1 MRNYFFTS
9 ESVTEGHPDKLC
21 DYISDSILDECLK
34 QDENSKVAVETFAS
48 NKTITIAGQIMT
60 NAKLDIEK
68 IVINNFY
75 QMIQN
80 ENNSQEI
87 VQKHIKQIQ
96 EGLDIIKQ
104 NGDLEIL
111 KTLYIIEQNLYEE
124 LNKTNQ
130 TILIKENK
138 GIFTNVTTAIIFA
151 LGYGK
156 HGFRIGLQSK
166 NLKDKHIILEVP
178 GAIKDR
184 VADILNANYK
194 NWEAVFKVKIS

>member
-1 MRNYFFTS
+1 M
-9 ESVTEGHPDKLC
+9 ED
-21 DYISDSILDECLK
+21 
-34 QDENSKVAVETFAS
+34 
-48 NKTITIAGQIMT
+48 
-60 NAKLDIEK
+60 LDIEK

-80 ENNSQEI
+80 ENNSQKT

-104 NGDLEIL
+104 NEDLEIL
-111 KTLYIIEQNLYEE
+111 KTLYIIEEKLYNE

-130 TILIKENK
+130 TILIKDNN

-156 HGFRIGLQSK
+156 GGFRVQLQSK
-166 NLKDKHIILEVP
+166 NEKDKHIILEVP
-178 GAIKDR
+178 TELKDK
-184 VADILNANYK
+184 VIDILNANYK
-194 NWEAVFKVKIS
+194 DWENKFKVEIA

>member
-1 MRNYFFTS
+1 M
-9 ESVTEGHPDKLC
+9 ED
-21 DYISDSILDECLK
+21 
-34 QDENSKVAVETFAS
+34 
-48 NKTITIAGQIMT
+48 
-60 NAKLDIEK
+60 LDIEK

-80 ENNSQEI
+80 ENNSQET

-104 NGDLEIL
+104 NGDLGIL

-124 LNKTNQ
+124 LETSGQ
-130 TILIKENK
+130 IILIKDNI
-138 GIFTNVTTAIIFA
+138 GMFNDITTAIIFA

-156 HGFRIGLQSK
+156 GGFRIQLQSK
-166 NLKDKHIILEVP
+166 NENDKHIVLEVP
-178 GAIKDR
+178 KEFADR

>member
-1 MRNYFFTS
+1 M
-9 ESVTEGHPDKLC
+9 ED
-21 DYISDSILDECLK
+21 
-34 QDENSKVAVETFAS
+34 
-48 NKTITIAGQIMT
+48 
-60 NAKLDIEK
+60 LDIEK

-130 TILIKENK
+130 TILIKDNK
-138 GIFTNVTTAIIFA
+138 GVYNGITTAIIFA

-156 HGFRIGLQSK
+156 GGFKIQLQSK
-166 NLKDKHIILEVP
+166 NENNKHIILEVP
-178 GAIKDR
+178 KEFADR
-184 VADILNANYK
+184 VADILNRNYK
-194 NWEAVFKVKIS
+194 NWKAVFKVKIS

>member
-1 MRNYFFTS
+1 M
-9 ESVTEGHPDKLC
+9 ED
-21 DYISDSILDECLK
+21 
-34 QDENSKVAVETFAS
+34 
-48 NKTITIAGQIMT
+48 
-60 NAKLDIEK
+60 LDIEK

-80 ENNSQEI
+80 ENNSQET

>member
-1 MRNYFFTS
+1 M
-9 ESVTEGHPDKLC
+9 ED
-21 DYISDSILDECLK
+21 
-34 QDENSKVAVETFAS
+34 
-48 NKTITIAGQIMT
+48 
-60 NAKLDIEK
+60 LDIEK

-75 QMIQN
+75 KMIQN
-80 ENNSQEI
+80 ENNSQET

-104 NGDLEIL
+104 NEDLEIL
-111 KTLYIIEQNLYEE
+111 KTLYIIEEKLYNE

-130 TILIKENK
+130 TILIKDNN

-156 HGFRIGLQSK
+156 GGFRIQLQSK
-166 NLKDKHIILEVP
+166 NENDKHIVLEVP
-178 GAIKDR
+178 KEFADR

>member
-1 MRNYFFTS
+1 M
-9 ESVTEGHPDKLC
+9 ED
-21 DYISDSILDECLK
+21 
-34 QDENSKVAVETFAS
+34 
-48 NKTITIAGQIMT
+48 
-60 NAKLDIEK
+60 LDIEK

-80 ENNSQEI
+80 ENNSQET

-104 NGDLEIL
+104 NEDLEIL
-111 KTLYIIEQNLYEE
+111 KTLYIIEEKLYKE

-130 TILIKENK
+130 TILIKDNN
-138 GIFTNVTTAIIFA
+138 GIFTKVTTAIIFA

>member
-1 MRNYFFTS
+1 M
-9 ESVTEGHPDKLC
+9 ED
-21 DYISDSILDECLK
+21 
-34 QDENSKVAVETFAS
+34 
-48 NKTITIAGQIMT
+48 
-60 NAKLDIEK
+60 LDIEK

-80 ENNSQEI
+80 ENNSQET

-104 NGDLEIL
+104 NEDLEIL
-111 KTLYIIEQNLYEE
+111 KTLYIIEEKLYKE

-130 TILIKENK
+130 TILIKDNN

-156 HGFRIGLQSK
+156 GGFRVQLQSK
-166 NLKDKHIILEVP
+166 NEKDKHIILEVP
-178 GAIKDR
+178 TELKDK
-184 VADILNANYK
+184 VTDIINANYED
-194 NWEAVFKVKIS
+194 WENKFKVEIA

>member
-1 MRNYFFTS
+1 M
-9 ESVTEGHPDKLC
+9 ED
-21 DYISDSILDECLK
+21 
-34 QDENSKVAVETFAS
+34 
-48 NKTITIAGQIMT
+48 
-60 NAKLDIEK
+60 LDIEK

-80 ENNSQEI
+80 ENNSQET

-104 NGDLEIL
+104 NEDLEIL
-111 KTLYIIEQNLYEE
+111 KTLYIIEEKLYKE

-130 TILIKENK
+130 TILIKDNN

-156 HGFRIGLQSK
+156 GGFRVQLQSK
-166 NLKDKHIILEVP
+166 NEKDKHIILEVP
-178 GAIKDR
+178 TELKDK
-184 VADILNANYK
+184 VIDILNANYK
-194 NWEAVFKVKIS
+194 DWENKFKVEIA